1 MREELK
7 QVIARAEDC
16 LEDARYLFKGNRN
29 EAAVNRAYYGVFT
42 AVQGLLLDKEVFV
55 KTHSGAKVK
64 FNELYIKTGLLP
76 LDYGKIFENI
86 FALRQEADYDFS
98 AVISEED
105 CKQAIDDADKF
116 IRGVKTFL
124 VSFG

>member
-16 LEDARYLFKGNRN
+16 LEDARYLFEGNRN
-29 EAAVNRAYYGVFT
+29 EAAVNRAYYAVFT

-55 KTHSGAKVK
+55 KTHAGAKVK

-98 AVISEED
+98 AVISAED
-105 CKQAIDDADKF
+105 SRQAIDDADKF

-124 VSFG
+124 VSLG